1 MDFLPEKI
9 SRYCEEHTTPESEL
23 LYDLN
28 RKTHLQTTRPRMLS
42 GHLQGRFLAMISR
55 LIGPKFILEIGTFT
69 GYSALC
75 LAEGLSEKGKLVTLD
90 NNPETN
96 AMACRY
102 FSASPYAD
110 QIELIETNAQDYLTT
125 LKERPDLVFIDA
137 DKENYPVYFELVLD
151 KLQPGGIILADN
163 VLWSGKVTENAAKN
177 DRETEALMR
186 FNDLVQKESRVE
198 NILFPLRDGL
208 MMIRK
213 KA

>member
-9 SRYCEEHTTPESEL
+9 SRYCEEHTTLESGL

-42 GHLQGRFLAMISR
+42 GHLQGRFLAMISQ
-55 LIGPKFILEIGTFT
+55 LMQPQFILEIGTFT

-75 LAEGLSEKGKLVTLD
+75 LAEGLHENGKLITLD
-90 NNPETN
+90 INPETN
-96 AMACRY
+96 AMARRY
-102 FSASPYAD
+102 FSVSPYAH
-110 QIELIETNAQDYLTT
+110 QIELIETDALDYLRS
-125 LKERPDLVFIDA
+125 LKERPDLIFIDA
-137 DKENYPVYFELVLD
+137 DKENYPAYFDLSLD
-151 KLQPGGIILADN
+151 KLQPGGVILADN
-163 VLWSGKVTENAAKN
+163 VLWSGKVTAPEVHNDKETAAL
-177 DRETEALMR
+177 RR
-186 FNDLVQKESRVE
+186 FNDLVHQESRVE

>member
-28 RKTHLQTTRPRMLS
+28 RKTHLHTTRPRMLS
-42 GHLQGRFLAMISR
+42 GHLQGRFLAMISQ
-55 LIGPKFILEIGTFT
+55 LIRPKFILEIGTFT

-75 LAEGLSEKGKLVTLD
+75 LAEGLAEKGKLVTLD

-96 AMACRY
+96 AMARRY
-102 FSASPYAD
+102 FSASPYAN
-110 QIELIETNAQDYLTT
+110 QIELIETNAQDYLTA
-125 LKERPDLVFIDA
+125 LKEKPDLVFIDA
-137 DKENYPVYFELVLD
+137 DKENYPAYFELSLD
-151 KLQPGGIILADN
+151 RLQPGGIILADN
-163 VLWSGKVTENAAKN
+163 VLWSGKVTESERRN
-177 DRETEALMR
+177 DRETEALRR

>member
-9 SRYCEEHTTPESEL
+9 SRYCEEHTTRESEL

-42 GHLQGRFLAMISR
+42 GHLQGRFLAMISQ
-55 LIGPKFILEIGTFT
+55 LMKPQFILEIGTFT

-75 LAEGLSEKGKLVTLD
+75 LAEGLTENGKLITLD
-90 NNPETN
+90 INPETN
-96 AMACRY
+96 AMARRY
-102 FSASPYAD
+102 FSVSPHAH
-110 QIELIETNAQDYLTT
+110 QIELIETHALDYLSSLTE
-125 LKERPDLVFIDA
+125 KPDLIFIDA
-137 DKENYPVYFELVLD
+137 DKENYPPYFELSLE
-151 KLQPGGIILADN
+151 KLQPGGVILADN
-163 VLWSGKVTENAAKN
+163 VLWSGKVTEPAARN
-177 DRETEALMR
+177 DKETEALKR

>member
-55 LIGPKFILEIGTFT
+55 LIRPKFILEIGTFT

-75 LAEGLSEKGKLVTLD
+75 LAEGLAEKGKLVTLD
-90 NNPETN
+90 INAETN
-96 AMACRY
+96 AMARRY

-110 QIELIETNAQDYLTT
+110 QIELIETDAQDYLTT
-125 LKERPDLVFIDA
+125 LKEKPDLVFIDA
-137 DKENYPVYFELVLD
+137 DKENYPAYFELSLD
-151 KLQPGGIILADN
+151 RLQPGGIILADN
-163 VLWSGKVTENAAKN
+163 VLWSGKVTESERRN
-177 DRETEALMR
+177 DRETEALRR